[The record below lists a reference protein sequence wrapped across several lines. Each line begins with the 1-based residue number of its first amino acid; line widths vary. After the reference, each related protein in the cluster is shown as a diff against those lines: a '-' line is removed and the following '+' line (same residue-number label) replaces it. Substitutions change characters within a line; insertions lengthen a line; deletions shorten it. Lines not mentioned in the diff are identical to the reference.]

1 MTIYIEIKRFSDII
15 LLCNTKI
22 TKEVSMTTL
31 TIRLSEEDKELFK
44 SVSKDK
50 NMVLSDWA
58 RETLLASIEEE
69 YDKKLIEEYLL
80 NKKDMKF
87 YTSDEVKKELGL

>member
-1 MTIYIEIKRFSDII
+1 
-15 LLCNTKI
+15 
-22 TKEVSMTTL
+22 
-31 TIRLSEEDKELFK
+31 
-44 SVSKDK
+44 
-50 NMVLSDWA
+50 MVLSDWA

-69 YDKKLIEEYLL
+69 YNKELIEEYLF

>member
-1 MTIYIEIKRFSDII
+1 
-15 LLCNTKI
+15 
-22 TKEVSMTTL
+22 MTTL

-69 YDKKLIEEYLL
+69 YDKELIEEYLL
-80 NKKDMKF
+80 F
-87 YTSDEVKKELGL
+87 YLVRRVSESGIHSSGSISLHGNF

>member
-15 LLCNTKI
+15 LLCNIKI
-22 TKEVSMTTL
+22 AKGASMTTL

-58 RETLLASIEEE
+58 RETLIASIEEE

>member
-1 MTIYIEIKRFSDII
+1 
-15 LLCNTKI
+15 
-22 TKEVSMTTL
+22 MTTL

-58 RETLLASIEEE
+58 RETLLSSIEEE

-80 NKKDMKF
+80 NKENMKF

>member
-1 MTIYIEIKRFSDII
+1 MI
-15 LLCNTKI
+15 LLCNTEFE
-22 TKEVSMTTL
+22 KEGHMTTL

-44 SVSKDK
+44 SVSREK
-50 NMVLSDWA
+50 NKVLSDWA
-58 RETLLASIEEE
+58 RDTLLASIEEE
-69 YDKKLIEEYLL
+69 YDQKIINDYLL

>member
-1 MTIYIEIKRFSDII
+1 
-15 LLCNTKI
+15 
-22 TKEVSMTTL
+22 MTTL

-69 YDKKLIEEYLL
+69 YDKELIEEYLL
-80 NKKDMKF
+80 NKKDKKF
-87 YTSDEVKKELGL
+87 YTSDEVKKELGF

>member
-1 MTIYIEIKRFSDII
+1 
-15 LLCNTKI
+15 
-22 TKEVSMTTL
+22 MTTL

-58 RETLLASIEEE
+58 RDTLLASIEEE

>member
-1 MTIYIEIKRFSDII
+1 
-15 LLCNTKI
+15 
-22 TKEVSMTTL
+22 MTTL

-58 RETLLASIEEE
+58 RETLLASIEDE

-87 YTSDEVKKELGL
+87 YSSDEVKKELGL

>member
-1 MTIYIEIKRFSDII
+1 
-15 LLCNTKI
+15 
-22 TKEVSMTTL
+22 MTTL

-44 SVSKDK
+44 SVSKEK
-50 NMVLSDWA
+50 NKVLSDWA
-58 RETLLASIEEE
+58 RDTLLASIEEE
-69 YDKKLIEEYLL
+69 YDQKIIDDYLL